1 MLKKIT
7 SALCS
12 AALTLGLL
20 TVPAANADDT
30 AKVRVMPLGDSITDG
45 FTVDGGYRVP
55 LWEKLDNA
63 GLSSRIDFVGPNG
76 WAIPDGADYN
86 HAGYSGYAIAD
97 CPGRMGIY
105 NFIDWLMEEY
115 PADVV
120 MLQIGTNDILSSYE
134 LGTAGERLE
143 LLVDSIL
150 TYIPEGGM
158 LYVSTIPYMDA
169 DVTTY
174 TDAYTVEEMDAAV
187 DAYNA
192 DVRAVVA
199 KKQAEGKPITQA
211 DINSVLTKSDLSD
224 GVHPSVDGYHKMADY
239 WFEVLSG
246 YLNGDT
252 PAPTE
257 TVPTETAE
265 TAETTEADSTEPSDT
280 TEVTETDSTVPGET
294 VETSG
299 TDTTEPVTDALLRGD
314 VDCNQICELN
324 DLILL
329 QKHMLGL
336 TPLTEDSARRA
347 DLNEDSTVDIYD
359 LALLK
364 RLLLQ
369 SN

>member
-7 SALCS
+7 SALS
-12 AALTLGLL
+12 AAVLTLGLI
-20 TVPAANADDT
+20 TIPAAADDDT
-30 AKVRVMPLGDSITDG
+30 AQRVRVMPLGDSITDG

-55 LWEKLDNA
+55 LWEKLDQA
-63 GLSSRIDFVGPNG
+63 GLAKQVDFVGPNG

-86 HAGYSGYAIAD
+86 HAGYSGYTIAD

-120 MLQIGTNDILSSYE
+120 MLQIGTNDILSSYD
-134 LGTAGERLE
+134 LDHAGERLE

-174 TDAYTVEEMDAAV
+174 TDAYTAEEMDAAV

-199 KKQAEGKPITQA
+199 KKQAEGKPVTQA
-211 DINSVLTKSDLSD
+211 DINAVLTKADLSD
-224 GVHPSVDGYHKMADY
+224 GVHPSVDGYGKMADY
-239 WFEVLSG
+239 WFDVLAG
-246 YLNGDT
+246 CLNGET
-252 PAPTE
+252 P
-257 TVPTETAE
+257 VPTQTSET
-265 TAETTEADSTEPSDT
+265 TGTTEAVTDEPA
-280 TEVTETDSTVPGET
+280 ETDSTAPSET
-294 VETSG
+294 AESSETAP
-299 TDTTEPVTDALLRGD
+299 TEPAILRGD
-314 VDCNQICELN
+314 VNCSGTCELT
-324 DLILL
+324 DLVLL

-336 TPLTEDSARRA
+336 TPLTGEGALRA
-347 DLNEDSTVDIYD
+347 DLNEDAQVDVYD

-369 SN
+369 AS